1 VSALA
6 GPQRGLAEAQLR
18 RIVAAAYGTDDVF
31 DSATRLAG
39 GSVNTSYALRMLDGS
54 SAILRVA
61 PSDAAAA
68 AGPSWLTP
76 WGLRREAAVMA
87 LAADLHSLFPVTLAH
102 DFQRTVF
109 DRDWVL
115 QSVMPGAPFSAVD
128 ATLPLDERTTLWSEL
143 GTITRRLHSVRGDAF
158 GPPVHGE
165 RFDRWSDLLAHDA
178 RGLIDDAGRFALPSA
193 SFQRLL
199 SMVEDLASV
208 LDDGI
213 RPQLVHS
220 DLARSHVF
228 VDRTNEG
235 PYRITGIIDLEF
247 GRFADPQMERLI
259 TSFRWGNA
267 PVEMA
272 PWFFR
277 GYGQAFDT
285 REDHL
290 RLHIYVAIALGWSAT
305 ILGWHGRRDALPGVM
320 SQLDDVLTA
329 LEHLR
334 MS

>member
-6 GPQRGLAEAQLR
+6 GLQGGLTEAQLR
-18 RIVAAAYGTDDVF
+18 RIVTAAYGTDDAF

-61 PSDAAAA
+61 PSDATAAT
-68 AGPSWLTP
+68 GPSWLTP

-87 LAADLHSLFPVTLAH
+87 LAADLQPLFPVTLAQ
-102 DFQRTVF
+102 DFQRTVL
-109 DRDWVL
+109 DRDWVI
-115 QSVMPGAPFSAVD
+115 QSVMPGVTFSTVD
-128 ATLPLDERTTLWSEL
+128 ATLPLDERTALWSEL
-143 GTITRRLHSVRGDAF
+143 GTITRRLHSVRGEAF

-165 RFDRWSDLLAHDA
+165 RFNCWSDLLVHDA
-178 RGLIDDAGRFALPSA
+178 EGLIEDAGRFALPSA
-193 SFQRLL
+193 PFQRLL
-199 SMVEDLASV
+199 CVVEDLASV
-208 LDDGI
+208 LDGGVT
-213 RPQLVHS
+213 PHLVHS

-235 PYRITGIIDLEF
+235 PYRIAGIIDLEF

-277 GYGQAFDT
+277 GYGHAFDT
-285 REDHL
+285 PEDRL
-290 RLHIYVAIALGWSAT
+290 RLHVYVAIALGWSAT
-305 ILGWHGRRDALPGVM
+305 ILAWHETRDTLPGVM
-320 SQLDDVLTA
+320 SKLGDVLTA
-329 LEHLR
+329 LEH
-334 MS
+334 SIS